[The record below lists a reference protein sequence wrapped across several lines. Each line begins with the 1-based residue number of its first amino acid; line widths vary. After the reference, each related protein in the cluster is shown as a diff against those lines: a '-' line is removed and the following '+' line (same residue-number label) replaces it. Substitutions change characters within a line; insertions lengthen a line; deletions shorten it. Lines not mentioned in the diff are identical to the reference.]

1 VDCMRGIWDGIRA
14 QICKPFKE
22 PMDRFPACRA
32 GTTILSDVPA
42 RQAKKADGIDSLESI
57 SGLLKCLKIRALEF
71 WNKQKE
77 YVQMLYERSDK
88 TDLNERI

>member
-1 VDCMRGIWDGIRA
+1 MGCKRGIWDGIRG

-42 RQAKKADGIDSLESI
+42 RQAKKAGGIDSLESI
-57 SGLLKCLKIRALEF
+57 SGLLKGLQIRALEF
-71 WNKQKE
+71 GTIRKNTSRGCMIGMTKQA
-77 YVQMLYERSDK
+77 
-88 TDLNERI
+88 